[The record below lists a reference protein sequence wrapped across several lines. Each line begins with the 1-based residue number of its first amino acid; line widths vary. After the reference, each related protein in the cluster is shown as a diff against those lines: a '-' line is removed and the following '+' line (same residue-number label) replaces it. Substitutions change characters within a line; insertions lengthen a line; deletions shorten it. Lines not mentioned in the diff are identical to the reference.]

1 MQWDLG
7 QIWNSGWQ
15 FYSATLILFAF
26 GVVYEVWA
34 LSKISKQFKE
44 LGKRLQVLK
53 DSKVNLTDRDKW
65 FDEHLAE
72 RKVNSSD
79 KKFRL
84 HQYPQEIAVIPRS
97 SLRFI
102 PPILTAFGVLGTF
115 WGMTVGLVGVKID
128 PNNVSESLN
137 GAITLIDGM
146 KTAFI
151 TSLLGLGTS
160 TIFSGIL
167 AGTDKLR
174 RKQCLKLRYELDEVA
189 VLETPERV
197 MGRLNFEST
206 AEAAKQLSGLANQ
219 FNAEAIG
226 ASVGQAIAD
235 KFDAIVEQRLAPT
248 FTDIAKSQLRLEQLT
263 NNQNEVLSS
272 LIGNMKTELIEP
284 VTERLDRSAGLLDRS
299 ASVLED
305 ASIAIQSLNKDL
317 GEIALKLG
325 NASAELEEFQ
335 KKTVVQLLQFS
346 NSLKTTLTQFQTATR
361 DVFLETATEIREGMK
376 SVLEQ
381 AQNTFS
387 EQNGILKQVGLEA
400 SALMNTAK
408 DSLVETLKEIDHRLE
423 NISDSTQK
431 QLESFRTQY
440 QSNLQEFFDRQ
451 NNLLEETLGQ
461 QRDGLAGVV
470 KELDQKFQE
479 EYERRKEL
487 TNDITAR
494 IQEIRELTQFVHK
507 AAASI
512 EKLSSAVESSHLV
525 RIKQLEEISH
535 SVGDQVDRIELS
547 NRELT
552 NNYAQSMQSLEK
564 MLQQMIDGEQNFF
577 KAADS
582 AMAKVSGNLLDV
594 ANVLVEVSKA
604 K

>member
-1 MQWDLG
+1 MQWDWL
-7 QIWNSGWQ
+7 QIWNGGWQ
-15 FYSATLILFAF
+15 FYLATFVLFIF
-26 GVVYEVWA
+26 GVVYEFWT
-34 LSKISKQFKE
+34 LSRIIKEFKN
-44 LGKRLQVLK
+44 LGKKFQILK
-53 DSKVNLTDRDKW
+53 DSKGNLTARDKW

-72 RKVNSSD
+72 RKVNNSD

-151 TSLLGLGTS
+151 TSLLGLGSS
-160 TIFSGIL
+160 TVLSGIL
-167 AGTDKLR
+167 AGTDKWRRDKCYELR
-174 RKQCLKLRYELDEVA
+174 RQLDEVA
-189 VLETPERV
+189 ILETPERV

-206 AEAAKQLSGLANQ
+206 AEAAKQLSGLASQ

-226 ASVGQAIAD
+226 AAVGQAIAD
-235 KFDAIVEQRLAPT
+235 KFDAIVKESLAPT
-248 FTDIAKSQLRLEQLT
+248 FNRIADSQSRLEKLT
-263 NNQNEVLSS
+263 NNQSEVLSS
-272 LIGNMKTELIEP
+272 LIGNMKTELIVP
-284 VTERLDRSAGLLDRS
+284 VTERLDRSADLLERS

-305 ASIAIQSLNKDL
+305 ASGAIQSLNKDL

-325 NASAELEEFQ
+325 EASANLEGFQ
-335 KKTVVQLLQFS
+335 KKTLVQLLQFS

-361 DVFLETATEIREGMK
+361 EVLLETATEIREGTK

-381 AQNTFS
+381 AQITFS
-387 EQNGILKQVGLEA
+387 EQNGILKQVGQDA
-400 SALMNTAK
+400 SALMNTARE
-408 DSLVETLKEIDHRLE
+408 SLVETLTGIDRRLE
-423 NISDSTQK
+423 NISDSTQN
-431 QLESFRTQY
+431 QLELFRTAY
-440 QSNLQEFFDRQ
+440 QNNLQEFFDRQ

-470 KELDQKFQE
+470 QELDGIFQE
-479 EYERRKEL
+479 EYKRRKEISDDL
-487 TNDITAR
+487 ALRISEIKEATKSVAKLVDAVAVSYPAR
-494 IQEIRELTQFVHK
+494 IM
-507 AAASI
+507 
-512 EKLSSAVESSHLV
+512 
-525 RIKQLEEISH
+525 QLEEISRN
-535 SVGDQVDRIELS
+535 VGDQVDRLELS
-547 NRELT
+547 NRKL
-552 NNYAQSMQSLEK
+552 NDGYDQSMQSLEK
-564 MLQQMIDGEQNFF
+564 MLKQMIDGEQNFF
-577 KAADS
+577 KTADS

-594 ANVLVEVSKA
+594 ANVLVEVSKS